1 MFPIV
6 KVRRQVT
13 AVPCRELFCIM
24 TAYHVPCWHI
34 PSSPSR
40 YISLC
45 QHVKTFMFSYSISH
59 CIVQSL
65 TMSLQKITS
74 QGFSFFFFSFSK
86 DWYRFAFTR
95 QTFFA
100 CWCIQQGKPQCFDPF
115 NTLFFL
121 CKLVVCLN
129 RWAFWRLWKSPYD
142 IMPILKPNNAIST
155 FFQCT
160 LWTMGL
166 FL

>member
-74 QGFSFFFFSFSK
+74 QGFSFFFFLFQKIGTGLHLQDKLSLLADAYS
-86 DWYRFAFTR
+86 RANHNALTLLIPC
-95 QTFFA
+95 FF
-100 CWCIQQGKPQCFDPF
+100 FV
-115 NTLFFL
+115 N
-121 CKLVVCLN
+121 
-129 RWAFWRLWKSPYD
+129 
-142 IMPILKPNNAIST
+142 
-155 FFQCT
+155 
-160 LWTMGL
+160 
-166 FL
+166 